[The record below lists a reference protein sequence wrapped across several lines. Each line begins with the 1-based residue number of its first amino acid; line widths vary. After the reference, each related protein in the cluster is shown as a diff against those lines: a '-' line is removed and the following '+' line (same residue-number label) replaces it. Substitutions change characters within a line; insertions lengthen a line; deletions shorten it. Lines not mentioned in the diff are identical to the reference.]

1 MNASDIKL
9 SVTEPQINL
18 GDGYLQLKLDPSTI
32 AVLLVKFAQ
41 EVIVL
46 PNELITPIPNT
57 YELILGLINWH
68 NRVIWVVDLPRIFG
82 FESQTFQPRH
92 YNIIVIRYETETIGL
107 MVPEVKGTIRFNSD
121 NIQSAYGRVT
131 SDIIPYLEGC
141 IWRGD
146 ELNLVLNIQA
156 ILKLF

>member
-9 SVTEPQINL
+9 SVTKSQVNL
-18 GDGYLQLKLDPSTI
+18 GDGYLQLKLNASTI
-32 AVLLVKFAQ
+32 AVFLVKFTQ
-41 EVIVL
+41 EVVVL
-46 PNELITPIPNT
+46 PHELITPIPNISKF
-57 YELILGLINWH
+57 ILGLINWH

-82 FESQTFQPRH
+82 LESQTYRLRQ
-92 YNIIVIRYETETIGL
+92 YNIIVIRHETETIGL
-107 MVPEVKGTIRFNSD
+107 MVPFVKGTIRFNSD
-121 NIQSAYGRVT
+121 NIQSASERV
-131 SDIIPYLEGC
+131 SPDIIPYLEGC

>member
-9 SVTEPQINL
+9 SVNEPQINL

-32 AVLLVKFAQ
+32 AVLLVQFTQ

-46 PNELITPIPNT
+46 PNEFITPIPNIS
-57 YELILGLINWH
+57 EFILGLINWH
-68 NRVIWVVDLPRIFG
+68 NRVIWVVDLPKIFG
-82 FESQTFQPRH
+82 LESQTSQLRQ
-92 YNIIVIRYETETIGL
+92 YNIIVIRHETETIGL
-107 MVPEVKGTIRFNSD
+107 MVPEVKGTIRYNSD
-121 NIQSAYGRVT
+121 NIQSASERVA